1 VAKNKDIDGRMRKE
15 TDFKPKQNVRRICS
29 YGDLDNIA
37 YFCFFFWTPL
47 AFFPD
52 LWLGNRVYVLTH
64 RPYAL
69 THRVYALTHSGL
81 KVASADPVR

>member
-1 VAKNKDIDGRMRKE
+1 VAKNKDIDRRMRKE

-52 LWLGNRVYVLTH
+52 FTSFGKSTNSRNKSFFSNSWLG
-64 RPYAL
+64 
-69 THRVYALTHSGL
+69 
-81 KVASADPVR
+81 PVR